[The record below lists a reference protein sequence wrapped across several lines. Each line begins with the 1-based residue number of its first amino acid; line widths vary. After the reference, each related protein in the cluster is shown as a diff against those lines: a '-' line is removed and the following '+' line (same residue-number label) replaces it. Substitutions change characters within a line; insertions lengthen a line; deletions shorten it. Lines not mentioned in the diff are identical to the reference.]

1 MHPSAQR
8 PLGFAPD
15 RIGPASDRRTASRL
29 APEVLG
35 LDTVARLDQG
45 IHVRVLN
52 VSAAGALVEQQAWVR
67 PGTDTALSLMRSRKG
82 DEALFVRHGSVV
94 RCWVHQL
101 TPLVYRTAIH
111 FDRGPAVQYDKRRAG

>member
-8 PLGFAPD
+8 PLGFAPE
-15 RIGPASDRRTASRL
+15 RFGPASDRRTASRL

-35 LDTVARLDQG
+35 LDGTGRLDQG

-52 VSAAGALVEQQAWVR
+52 LSAAGALVEQHDWVR
-67 PGTDTALSLMRSRKG
+67 PGTDTALSLTRSRKG
-82 DEALFVRHGSVV
+82 DEATFVRHGSVV
-94 RCWVHQL
+94 RCSVSQL

-111 FDRGPAVQYDKRRAG
+111 FDRGPAVQHDQRRPG